1 MTETIRMT
9 VNGIPRS
16 LVCEGKESPLEIL
29 RERLDLTGAKE
40 GCGYGVSGSCTVV
53 VNGDAVTA
61 CTYRGAEKLDGID
74 VLTIEGLAGE
84 DGSLHPIQEA
94 FIEAGAVQCGFCTPG
109 FILRLY
115 ALFSKNPD
123 ASVTLAR
130 QKSSP
135 SVAYTTTFSTP
146 DPLAESVTVPLT
158 VPRGATSRS
167 SVVVPA
173 AIETSSRR
181 VIQSSAATVTW

>member
-16 LVCEGKESPLEIL
+16 LVCEGKESLLEIL

-40 GCGYGVSGSCTVV
+40 GCGYGVCGSCTVM
-53 VNGDAVTA
+53 VNGEAVTA
-61 CTYRGAEKLDGID
+61 CTYRGAKKLDGID
-74 VLTIEGLAGE
+74 VMTIEGLAGE
-84 DGSLHPIQEA
+84 DGTLHPIQEA

-123 ASVTLAR
+123 ADEDEIQEALAKHLCR
-130 QKSSP
+130 CTGYE
-135 SVAYTTTFSTP
+135 AIWEAAL
-146 DPLAESVTVPLT
+146 LAQRKLKEAGGV
-158 VPRGATSRS
+158 RS
-167 SVVVPA
+167 LPTGS
-173 AIETSSRR
+173 
-181 VIQSSAATVTW
+181 